1 MANSMYAHGREN
13 FILGNIDWDGDTIK
27 VVLVDEGD
35 DVPSIADDEDL
46 ADRAAPSRV
55 ATSGALAN
63 ASCSGGVADTDD
75 VTISTVSGDEFES
88 LDIYKDSGTEG
99 TSWLICNIDT
109 AGKAIIHQAH
119 KAEEIAKAEKVIGD
133 GAFLIRSGAPFGI
146 SDNPDILKEATKE
159 AQYNDEL
166 RKMMPSGVKSTTI
179 FGAPT
184 IIQHKPRR
192 NGNGNK
198 L

>member
-1 MANSMYAHGREN
+1 LER
-13 FILGNIDWDGDTIK
+13 FIKEGLMDFHSRKITEISIRIDSKNIVLIPKGGTAIEMPWD
-27 VVLVDEGD
+27 
-35 DVPSIADDEDL
+35 
-46 ADRAAPSRV
+46 AA
-55 ATSGALAN
+55 
-63 ASCSGGVADTDD
+63 
-75 VTISTVSGDEFES
+75 
-88 LDIYKDSGTEG
+88 
-99 TSWLICNIDT
+99 LIL
-109 AGKAIIHQAH
+109 GKAIIHQAH